1 VRRRGP
7 ALATAVL
14 CCAAAVTLRAEAP
27 TPIVRPIGGLRAE
40 TAALLAR
47 GGQGGNLR
55 MALAAVPL
63 AADGAAKLPVL
74 VIVELDGEPLLAGFP
89 GGRLGVEVSSYVV
102 ASDGRVVESRNDGVA
117 VDIGAGS
124 DLEKT
129 GLRYLERLDL
139 DPGAYSVRVL
149 ARLHRTGAFALRT
162 VDVTLPETS
171 APRRVPSPRSWID
184 ALAPGLEAADLEAF
198 RATGGIPAALA
209 AAAATAPATGE
220 TALESASSL
229 PARLVPFLRAYSTS
243 FAELADGR
251 SAAAVAS
258 LREFEANAVTFDPG
272 HGMGNLQRIDGN
284 LLVRIASAD
293 RQALLPVGLFYED
306 LSRAHV
312 ETGHIG
318 LARRAADMAER
329 ALDGFARAGRD
340 EARLAGKALDG
351 LAAEYIEL
359 NAPGRAIA
367 VLQHATEI
375 DPDRVTRWLALTVMY
390 ENDWRMVDAEKAV
403 RRALAAAPRDREAR
417 LRSARLSAVRGDAK
431 RAAAGFDRLLAEP
444 DRDWI
449 AAVAAEERARIDFD
463 SGHPE
468 LAVPMLERQVAR
480 LPDEPSLGV
489 ALAYARLL
497 SGARAAALDA
507 AERAALADRAY
518 RVAPR
523 RRYSEPPI
531 AALRAGRNE
540 AERAAMFRL
549 DPLRAALAQ
558 GGSK

>member
-251 SAAAVAS
+251 SATAVAS

-417 LRSARLSAVRGDAK
+417 LRSARLSAVR
-431 RAAAGFDRLLAEP
+431 
-444 DRDWI
+444 I